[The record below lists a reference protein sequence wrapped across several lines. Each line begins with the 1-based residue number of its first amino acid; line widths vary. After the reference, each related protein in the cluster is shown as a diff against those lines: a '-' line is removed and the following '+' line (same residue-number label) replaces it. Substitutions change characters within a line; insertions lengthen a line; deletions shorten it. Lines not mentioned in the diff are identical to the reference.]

1 MWNVRST
8 NFVPANVGPLG
19 STTKIMKDYNDELEV
34 SISTLLMQKTTL
46 LWTARLLW
54 KAFESQGGEEKI
66 TRGGGKS

>member
-46 LWTARLLW
+46 L
-54 KAFESQGGEEKI
+54 
-66 TRGGGKS
+66 